1 VRKYKLF
8 KLHACLHLSV
18 ADICTKQHPLI
29 QTDVRIDVMNDRS
42 LKDLL
47 YEQVAR
53 VGKALSSPKRLEIL
67 EMLAQGEKAVET
79 ISAEV
84 AIDNKLA
91 SAHLKALRE
100 ARLVQ
105 TRRDGKRIF
114 YSLTGN
120 DVAQLGVTLRQV
132 AEEHLVELRMAL
144 QQMMAEPDGM
154 VSVGRKELMLQAKR
168 GEIIVLDVRPQNEYA
183 TAHLPHARSLP
194 VNELKKRLNELPKD
208 VPVVAYCRGPFC
220 LMAKDAVE
228 FLRNKGY
235 RAFHLTDGVAEWRS
249 RGLPIEQSS

>member
-1 VRKYKLF
+1 
-8 KLHACLHLSV
+8 LHGGFHLSGAV
-18 ADICTKQHPLI
+18 NCAKSNTFI
-29 QTDVRIDVMNDRS
+29 QTDVRIYTMNNRT

-79 ISAEV
+79 ISEEV
-84 AIDNKLA
+84 AIDNKLV
-91 SAHLKALRE
+91 SAHLKALKE

-114 YSLTGN
+114 YSLTGS

-144 QQMMAEPDGM
+144 QQMMAEPDRM
-154 VSVGRKELMLQAKR
+154 VSVGRKELMAQAKR
-168 GEIIVLDVRPQNEYA
+168 GEVIVLDVRPQTEFD

-194 VNELKKRLNELPKD
+194 LAELTHRLAELPRD
-208 VPVVAYCRGPFC
+208 VEIVAYCRGPFC
-220 LMAKDAVE
+220 LMSDEAVKLLQSHG
-228 FLRNKGY
+228 F
-235 RAFHLTDGVAEWRS
+235 RARKTLDGVSEWQAA
-249 RGLPIEQSS
+249 GLPITKS